1 MEGAE
6 DQHGHTAVLS
16 LILGRPGLDPSAHP
30 QLPTALPV
38 HGDSSGPETSVW
50 DSDSVRSFKTPSLPR
65 ALLDPP
71 QVPEM
76 KAPRST
82 CQNTL
87 PTFAAGTQVEMT

>member
-50 DSDSVRSFKTPSLPR
+50 DSDKCTLFQ
-65 ALLDPP
+65 D
-71 QVPEM
+71 
-76 KAPRST
+76 
-82 CQNTL
+82 TL
-87 PTFAAGTQVEMT
+87 PTPGSAGSSPGP